1 MTPIAN
7 SLIEVVPGL
16 MIWTLVSFGITFY
29 VLKRYAFGPIQK
41 IIDERRQRIRESLA
55 EADRARSEARRLL
68 EEHRQLVAGARGQAE
83 AILAEARRVGA
94 AQRDRVR
101 EEIEQDRERRLE
113 ETRRQI
119 EAETQKAL
127 QQIRAEVAELALI
140 AAEKA
145 TSGVFARD
153 DQAQRRMIDEALR
166 EIDFSVLEPERA

>member
-1 MTPIAN
+1 MTVAAN
-7 SLIEVVPGL
+7 PLIEVAPGL
-16 MIWTLVSFGITFY
+16 MIWTLICFGITFY

-140 AAEKA
+140 AAEK
-145 TSGVFARD
+145 
-153 DQAQRRMIDEALR
+153 
-166 EIDFSVLEPERA
+166 